1 MPDGAAGRS
10 DAAPATEP
18 VREGVPPGSLRHLAV
33 LFSGA
38 PERSLIEAIYAFEA
52 ELRRIVAAASHEAA
66 HARLQWWRGELDRL
80 ISGRPTHPLARAL
93 LPLRAHPGA
102 DAALLH
108 EMLVAADL
116 DLARITYATW
126 QELEAYLFRSAGVP
140 QTLIAATL
148 SFRGG
153 LQPAERDFARRLGA
167 ALRQTEIIVDLDRDL
182 LRGCLYAP
190 VQALEAAGIDPQ
202 AFAQRIAGDQAH
214 AFLTDWSGRVHA
226 ELVAL
231 PRLLD
236 DPVQRGEQRHGLV
249 LAALHAR
256 WLESRLRSPSAGGSR
271 RELSPLTRLWTAWRT
286 ALRHS

>member
-1 MPDGAAGRS
+1 MPDGAAGRG
-10 DAAPATEP
+10 APGTEP

-38 PERSLIEAIYAFEA
+38 PERPLIEAIYAFEA

-80 ISGRPTHPLARAL
+80 IAGRPTHPLAQAL
-93 LPLRAHPGA
+93 LPLREQRGT

-116 DLARITYATW
+116 DLARLTYATW
-126 QELEAYLFRSAGVP
+126 QELEAYLFRSAGAP

-148 SFRGG
+148 SSRRG
-153 LQPAERDFARRLGA
+153 LPRAERDFARRLGA
-167 ALRQTEIIVDLDRDL
+167 ALRQTEILVDLDRDL
-182 LRGCLYAP
+182 VRGCLYAP

-202 AFAQRIAGDQAH
+202 AFARRTAGDQAH
-214 AFLTDWSGRVHA
+214 AFLAEWSGRVHA

-256 WLESRLRSPSAGGSR
+256 WLEPRLRSPGAAGSR
-271 RELSPLTRLWTAWRT
+271 TELAPLTRLWTAWRT
-286 ALRHS
+286 ALRYS